1 MQECIGGRSGA
12 TPKNHN
18 SLQASTLN
26 AGRAAGVRSLLPS
39 SEQLAV
45 YQINTFT
52 GAVYLYHPLTPVDM
66 SAFEQFTLTEGD
78 YSFLDGALN
87 LVGHEGL
94 LPFLR

>member
-1 MQECIGGRSGA
+1 
-12 TPKNHN
+12 
-18 SLQASTLN
+18 
-26 AGRAAGVRSLLPS
+26 
-39 SEQLAV
+39 
-45 YQINTFT
+45 
-52 GAVYLYHPLTPVDM
+52 M